1 MGSIAFQ
8 KVTTDVMTKLD
19 TGMLSIN

>member
-8 KVTTDVMTKLD
+8 KVTTDVITKLD

>member
-19 TGMLSIN
+19 TGTLYIN